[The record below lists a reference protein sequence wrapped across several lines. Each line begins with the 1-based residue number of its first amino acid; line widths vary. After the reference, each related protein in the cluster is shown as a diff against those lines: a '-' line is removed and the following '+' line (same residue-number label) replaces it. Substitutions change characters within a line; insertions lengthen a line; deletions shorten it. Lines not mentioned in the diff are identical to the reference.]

1 MDESHDRRDEIPEGI
16 VNPGPGRKLREHT
29 FRHRNR
35 SFDLMV
41 PSSLMPCFCHDLF
54 CTISEG
60 LFTALEILMATN
72 TDLDEQLSSL
82 RSPLVQ
88 WASSSIG
95 ERFASRLDAEDVLQS
110 VYRTFYRRYRDGQF
124 RVENIEDMKRLLI
137 AITRRKLVN
146 LFEHHTAGIRDVR
159 RERFSAGDLL
169 YDRSANSTR
178 QCSPEHSE
186 EDLRQ
191 HILRNQPE
199 EDRQILAAAM
209 DGHSPDEIATIA
221 QCSRRT
227 VFRALDRV
235 RSRVREMMARDPD
248 LFS

>member
-1 MDESHDRRDEIPEGI
+1 MG
-16 VNPGPGRKLREHT
+16 
-29 FRHRNR
+29 
-35 SFDLMV
+35 
-41 PSSLMPCFCHDLF
+41 
-54 CTISEG
+54 
-60 LFTALEILMATN
+60 MATN
-72 TDLDEQLSSL
+72 VKLDEQLTTL

-95 ERFASRLDAEDVLQS
+95 DRFVSRLDAEDVLQS

-124 RVENIEDMKRLLI
+124 QVENIEDMKRLLI

-159 RERFSAGDLL
+159 RERFNAGDLL
-169 YDRSANSTR
+169 YDRSSNSTR

-191 HILRNQPE
+191 YILRNQPE
-199 EDRQILAAAM
+199 EDRQILAAAI

-227 VFRALDRV
+227 VFRTLDRV